1 MRTDSN
7 PGTSCIKT
15 ATAPRTSLD
24 ARGTESV
31 SPARSLPLVPG
42 APDKPLVLWAQEPGQ
57 PSVPPP
63 PSSLSPSGLSGVL
76 GLRGS
81 APGEPVPTLPWPGLP
96 EDGAG
101 LRGPPMGNC
110 QPGGPAASVPDAR
123 SRREERGASSQEGAQ
138 GAQEGN
144 RRLQPGRPAPRQ
156 PGTRSKGAAA
166 VSLLTEPGALS
177 AAEPRCEGAQWWAF
191 CRCPRVTPPSQ
202 SWAGPA
208 ARGLRPACPA
218 CPLRPG
224 RALPVSPRSSALVE
238 FRLNEARP
246 PWGDPLWL
254 PQSCPPPAGRW
265 APPTSTRS
273 ACFRRRCR
281 WCRPPSWQLPAA
293 APASRPCPVAGWA
306 LALLPALLP
315 DVTPG
320 CAFWRF
326 PVRVVLVGA
335 TPSSAAG
342 AVLPSTCCQTCR
354 SPLVDTS
361 PRAPGCGS

>member
-177 AAEPRCEGAQWWAF
+177 AAEPRCEGAQWWALSVPARHTAQSELGRS
-191 CRCPRVTPPSQ
+191 CCPRPASCVSSLSPPPG
-202 SWAGPA
+202 AGS
-208 ARGLRPACPA
+208 AC
-218 CPLRPG
+218 LTEEFSLG
-224 RALPVSPRSSALVE
+224 RVSPERGPSPVGGSAV
-238 FRLNEARP
+238 
-246 PWGDPLWL
+246 
-254 PQSCPPPAGRW
+254 
-265 APPTSTRS
+265 
-273 ACFRRRCR
+273 
-281 WCRPPSWQLPAA
+281 A
-293 APASRPCPVAGWA
+293 AP
-306 LALLPALLP
+306 
-315 DVTPG
+315 
-320 CAFWRF
+320 
-326 PVRVVLVGA
+326 
-335 TPSSAAG
+335 
-342 AVLPSTCCQTCR
+342 VLPSPGG
-354 SPLVDTS
+354 PL
-361 PRAPGCGS
+361 GSAHQHPLCLFSKAL